1 MTKRYL
7 IMCLLGMIL
16 SIGLHA
22 ENKQQLIING
32 ETVAKVVAKMTF
44 EGDNV
49 ILHFS
54 DETQQ
59 TAAMS
64 SVVLS
69 FEWSG
74 ETAIYALKNAVG
86 NVLDIDGL
94 APGTIVSLYDAA
106 GHCLMTTTADEAS
119 AHLSTQSLKSGVY
132 LLKADKQV
140 VKFVKK

>member
-1 MTKRYL
+1 MMKRL
-7 IMCLLGMIL
+7 FVMCLLGVML

-54 DETQQ
+54 DDTQL

-69 FEWSG
+69 FDWSG
-74 ETAIYALKNAVG
+74 ETAIYVLKNAAG
-86 NVLDIDGL
+86 NVLDIEGL
-94 APGTIVSLYDAA
+94 APGTVVTLYDAA
-106 GHCLMTTTADEAS
+106 GHCIMTTTADKVS
-119 AHLSTQSLKSGVY
+119 TQLSTQSLSSGVY